1 MHTMI
6 IGIAGGTGSGKTTL
20 TDHLAAHFGPA
31 ISVVHHDNYYKRQDV
46 PFEVRCQ
53 QNYDHPD
60 AFDTDLMVQQLKELK
75 AGRTIRCPVYS
86 YADYNRTD
94 ETVLIR
100 PAPVIIVEG
109 ILIFHDPRL
118 RQLMDIRIFVETDA
132 DVRILRRALR
142 DVEERGRSM
151 QSIVQQY
158 LTTVKPMHE
167 QFVEPR
173 ENMPTLWCWRAGT
186 TWWPWISLC
195 SALPATLRKIRRR
208 MQHERRQA
216 PSVLLGRAVHRF
228 GSVFPAALGHRCA
241 PYRDVFPGGGA
252 GCPGVDAPAPPKAQ
266 NAAHRQGPHPVAQ
279 PAGAFRR
286 GPTVR
291 GRDPGAD
298 GSSGGGPARGRRA
311 LHGAGAGV

>member
-86 YADYNRTD
+86 YAD
-94 ETVLIR
+94 
-100 PAPVIIVEG
+100 
-109 ILIFHDPRL
+109 
-118 RQLMDIRIFVETDA
+118 
-132 DVRILRRALR
+132 VRILRRALR

-167 QFVEPR
+167 QFVEPTR
-173 ENMPTLWCWRAGT
+173 KYADIVVLEGGHNLVALDLIMQRIAGHIAENP
-186 TWWPWISLC
+186 PED
-195 SALPATLRKIRRR
+195 AT
-208 MQHERRQA
+208 
-216 PSVLLGRAVHRF
+216 
-228 GSVFPAALGHRCA
+228 
-241 PYRDVFPGGGA
+241 
-252 GCPGVDAPAPPKAQ
+252 
-266 NAAHRQGPHPVAQ
+266 
-279 PAGAFRR
+279 
-286 GPTVR
+286 
-291 GRDPGAD
+291 
-298 GSSGGGPARGRRA
+298 
-311 LHGAGAGV
+311 

>member
-60 AFDTDLMVQQLKELK
+60 AFDTDLMVQQPKELK

-86 YADYNRTD
+86 YADHNRTD

-118 RQLMDIRIFVETDA
+118 RQLMDRRVDA
-132 DVRILRRALR
+132 EISASLWRPMPTCASCAELC
-142 DVEERGRSM
+142 GMWRSGAAPCNPLCSNTSPPSSPCM
-151 QSIVQQY
+151 SS
-158 LTTVKPMHE
+158 LWS
-167 QFVEPR
+167 PR

-186 TWWPWISLC
+186 TW
-195 SALPATLRKIRRR
+195 
-208 MQHERRQA
+208 
-216 PSVLLGRAVHRF
+216 
-228 GSVFPAALGHRCA
+228 
-241 PYRDVFPGGGA
+241 
-252 GCPGVDAPAPPKAQ
+252 
-266 NAAHRQGPHPVAQ
+266 
-279 PAGAFRR
+279 
-286 GPTVR
+286 
-291 GRDPGAD
+291 
-298 GSSGGGPARGRRA
+298 
-311 LHGAGAGV
+311 

>member
-46 PFEVRCQ
+46 PFEVRC
-53 QNYDHPD
+53 
-60 AFDTDLMVQQLKELK
+60 
-75 AGRTIRCPVYS
+75 PVYS
-86 YADYNRTD
+86 YADHNRTD

-167 QFVEPR
+167 QFVEPTR
-173 ENMPTLWCWRAGT
+173 KYADIVVLEGGHNLVALDLIMQRIAGHIAENP
-186 TWWPWISLC
+186 PED
-195 SALPATLRKIRRR
+195 AT
-208 MQHERRQA
+208 
-216 PSVLLGRAVHRF
+216 
-228 GSVFPAALGHRCA
+228 
-241 PYRDVFPGGGA
+241 
-252 GCPGVDAPAPPKAQ
+252 
-266 NAAHRQGPHPVAQ
+266 
-279 PAGAFRR
+279 
-286 GPTVR
+286 
-291 GRDPGAD
+291 
-298 GSSGGGPARGRRA
+298 
-311 LHGAGAGV
+311 